1 MNTSKGST
9 RIAMAA
15 FLIVL
20 VVLSAGVL
28 GEGTAETSQEQNAAV
43 SAVLEAK
50 RPELRPSFV
59 AGEVIVKLKDAPSSG
74 ITVQSE
80 DASVLADR
88 ASLLRLQSKFGVES
102 RGPVFHRAH
111 EQLRQGRLSIASG
124 DSARRSHELLRYY
137 VLKTERDVQ
146 ATCAEL
152 KTDPAVEHAQPNYIY
167 HPCNT
172 PNDPEFA
179 DQYAH
184 QLIQMEDAWEI
195 STGSRDVV
203 VAVLDTGVDVNHPDL
218 KDNMW
223 TNADEI
229 PSNGLDD
236 DGNGYVDD
244 VYGWNFG
251 GDNNDVT
258 PELSFRY
265 YSVAGHG
272 TEVSGVIAAVGNN
285 GLGVCGVNWQC
296 SIMALRL
303 NLDFTTEEAAEG
315 LDYAT
320 ANGARIVNMS
330 FGGDVFGPE
339 GDLVLKAAIDNAYEQ
354 GVLLVASAGNSDTS
368 RTNYPAGFPN
378 VMAVASTNGEDAK
391 TGHSTFGTWVDIAAP
406 GTDIVTTD
414 LGGDY
419 LATAGTSFSS
429 PYVVA
434 VAALVLSHRPELT
447 HIQVRAIL
455 ENTTD
460 EVYYGDVDPN
470 LGYIGTGRV
479 NAYSALMA
487 ADEPQPLGEVFSP
500 MPNQVYA
507 ADGNAIELCIFAHGD
522 TYRIDYRPYG
532 GTEWTA
538 VAAGDAPTDAN
549 ALACI
554 SWPNPGVGTYE
565 LRIRVA
571 SGERT
576 HTDYRLFRVTN
587 AFEQEHWPTFAD
599 ATDEDLY
606 SIYYL
611 GSPICMDLNGDGRS
625 EILQAE
631 MDYYSYDSW
640 VHIWTADGNE
650 LPNCPLNLRYAWAT
664 SLAVGDIDGDGDYEL
679 VAGCEYDGEV
689 LAYHIETGQ
698 RVKGNWPVWVGYYGY
713 ITSGPILADLDADGD
728 SEIVVAMDYESSSTD
743 GLIALQGDGSYL
755 WARRYTSEGPMSA
768 ADMDRDGDVELGIS
782 GYGPGLS
789 KLYTFILDSQG
800 QQVAK
805 WRGGSPKGTVFADID
820 SDGKTEMVFCTEG
833 EVMAVRADGS
843 TVWKTKTDDSL
854 DTSGGISVGD
864 LDRDGR
870 SEVYVATLVQS
881 DEYVF
886 TRVYA
891 FDHKGKLLA
900 DAGYPK
906 SIMGTPSRCVPVIAD
921 IDGDGQEEVIVTP
934 AYEPPMAWEAD
945 GSATPGFP
953 LLDLVADA
961 GVNPAVGDLDADGDI
976 EFAMAAADS
985 RFHVLDLPGSYSPEL
1000 VNWGMAHH
1008 DPQNSAWTAASPSLD
1023 TVTVPSEVR
1032 PGERFELH
1040 LSASNPE
1047 NLPLRWTVGNL
1058 PKGAWYD
1065 PETLTVYWKPTVDQV
1080 FGAYAI
1086 SFMVTDGVRQFS
1098 RSAEMAVVPDAIY
1111 YASMDDDPNW
1121 TLDEGWTWGDPN
1133 GHGSWSGDP
1142 YAGRTGDNILAYVL
1156 DGDYADS
1163 LAETRYATTG
1173 PIDCTGFKSIRLSFW
1188 RWLGV
1193 EAPYDYA
1200 CVQVSND
1207 GVTWTDLWTT
1217 GLSHISDS
1225 AWQYVEYEVPAEI
1238 GDGQSTLYFRWGMGP
1253 TDDWVTAPG
1262 WNLDDVQ
1269 VTGQAI

>member
-1 MNTSKGST
+1 MSDKS
-9 RIAMAA
+9 RWVRMVA

-20 VVLSAGVL
+20 AVVFSAGAAQ
-28 GEGTAETSQEQNAAV
+28 EGTAGTSGEQSVAAAV
-43 SAVLEAK
+43 RLPAE
-50 RPELRPSFV
+50 RPSLRPSFV
-59 AGEVIVKLKDAPSSG
+59 AGEVIVKLKNAENAG
-74 ITVQSE
+74 ITAQSE
-80 DASVLADR
+80 DAAVRSDQ
-88 ASLLRLQSKFGVES
+88 ASLLRLQSKYGVES
-102 RGPVFHRAH
+102 RGPMFHRVH
-111 EQLRQGRLSIASG
+111 EQLRQGRLRIASG
-124 DSARRSHELLRYY
+124 EVPMRSQDLLRYY

-152 KTDPAVEHAQPNYIY
+152 KADPAVEHAQPNYIY
-167 HPCNT
+167 YPCRS
-172 PNDPEFA
+172 PNDPEFP

-184 QLIQMEDAWEI
+184 QLIQMEGAWEI

-229 PSNGLDD
+229 RGNGIDD

-258 PELSFRY
+258 PEDY

-303 NLDFTTEEAAEG
+303 SLDFTTEEAAEG

-330 FGGDVFGPE
+330 FGGDAFGPE

-479 NAYSALMA
+479 NACSALMA

-522 TYRIDYRPYG
+522 TYRLDYRPYG
-532 GTEWTA
+532 GAEWA
-538 VAAGDAPTDAN
+538 EIAAGDAPTDAN

-576 HTDYRLFRVTN
+576 HIDYRLFRVTN

-625 EILQAE
+625 EIIQAE
-631 MDYYSYDSW
+631 LDYLNYNSFVY
-640 VHIWTADGNE
+640 IWTADSNS
-650 LPNCPLNLRYAWAT
+650 LPNWPVNMGYAFAT

-679 VAGCEYDGEV
+679 VVGCESDGEV
-689 LAYHIETGQ
+689 YAYHIESG
-698 RVKGNWPVWVGYYGY
+698 RMVEGDWPAWVGGWYGY
-713 ITSGPILADLDADGD
+713 ITAGPVLADLDGDGD
-728 SEIVVAMDYESSSTD
+728 SEVIVALDYESSSTD

-789 KLYTFILDSQG
+789 RLYTFILDSQG

-820 SDGKTEMVFCTEG
+820 ADGKTEMVFCTEE
-833 EVMAVRADGS
+833 EVTAVRADGT
-843 TVWKTKTDDSL
+843 TVWKTKTEDSL
-854 DTSGGISVGD
+854 DSAGGICVGD
-864 LDRDGR
+864 LDGDGL
-870 SEVYVATLVQS
+870 SEVFVATLVQS

-886 TRVYA
+886 TRVYG
-891 FDHKGKLLA
+891 FNHKGKLLA

-906 SIMGTPSRCVPVIAD
+906 SIMGTPSRCIPLIAD
-921 IDGDGQEEVIVTP
+921 LDGDGHKELIVAP
-934 AYEPPMAWEAD
+934 GGEPVMAWKAD
-945 GSATPGFP
+945 GSAARGFP
-953 LLDLVADA
+953 LLNLAADTE
-961 GVNPAVGDLDADGDI
+961 VNPAVGDLDADGDI
-976 EFAMAAADS
+976 EFMMAADDY
-985 RFHVLDLPGSYSPEL
+985 RFHVLDLPGAYVPEL
-1000 VNWGMAHH
+1000 VDWGMAHH
-1008 DPQNSAWTAASPSLD
+1008 DPQNSAWTAALPSLD

-1032 PGERFELH
+1032 PGERLEVR

-1065 PETLTVYWKPTVDQV
+1065 PATFTLYWKPAADQV
-1080 FGAYAI
+1080 FGTYTL
-1086 SFMVTDGVRQFS
+1086 SFLVTDGVRQFS
-1098 RSAEMAVVPDAIY
+1098 CSAPVAVVPDAIY
-1111 YASMDDDPNW
+1111 YTSMDTDPNW

-1133 GHGSWSGDP
+1133 GHGSWNGDP
-1142 YAGRTGDNILAYVL
+1142 YTGHTGDNVLAYVL

-1173 PIDCTGFKSIRLSFW
+1173 AIDCSGFKGIRLSFW

-1207 GVTWTDLWTT
+1207 GATWTDLWTT

-1225 AWQYVEYEVPAEI
+1225 VWQYVEYEVPAAI

-1269 VTGQAI
+1269 VTAEAAD